1 MMATSEKKPSTKKTV
16 KCSCKGVSSQKNK
29 VSPGIAFDR
38 EDIDLDVAD
47 SIMNGAI
54 MDVKIIPSKD
64 VEGQK
69 NMFDEKAAV
78 EFKAE
83 CGSLSVHPTYISASF
98 KINKSGC
105 DLNALDRFSFKVSK
119 AVIARSGDAKPE
131 KEGDEDVPGQR
142 RIGDDPEN

>member
-1 MMATSEKKPSTKKTV
+1 MATSEKKPSTRKTV

-29 VSPGIAFDR
+29 VALGITFDR
-38 EDIDLDVAD
+38 EDIEIGDAD
-47 SIMNGAI
+47 RIMNGAI
-54 MDVKIIPSKD
+54 MDVKLIPSKD

-69 NMFDEKAAV
+69 NMFDEKSAV

-98 KINKSGC
+98 KIDKSGC

-119 AVIARSGDAKPE
+119 AVVSRSGDAKPE
-131 KEGDEDVPGQR
+131 KEEGEDVPGQR
-142 RIGDDPEN
+142 RMGEDPED